1 VPITR
6 NNTVSLFAILGVAG
20 LLLTGCTPDDSDS
33 GNSSSAPAAEEQTVQ
48 EACTALIDG
57 LGEMQATLTENS
69 AELQSDP
76 AAAAEAYETVV
87 ALFQENAS
95 NVTNADVKPVA
106 DQIEAVFVDFSSTI
120 EAAATDPES
129 VDPQAYTDYSTE
141 LTEATTALD
150 DVCAA
155 G

>member
-1 VPITR
+1 MPLTR
-6 NNTVSLFAILGVAG
+6 RKNVSLFAILGVAG
-20 LLLTGCTPDDSDS
+20 LLLTGCTPDDSGS
-33 GNSSSAPAAEEQTVQ
+33 GDSSSAPVADEQTVQ

-87 ALFQENAS
+87 ALFQENAA
-95 NVTNADVKPVA
+95 NVTNAEVKPVA

-120 EAAATDPES
+120 EAAATDPAS

>member
-1 VPITR
+1 MPALR
-6 NNTVSLFAILGVAG
+6 SKSVSLFAILGVAG

-33 GNSSSAPAAEEQTVQ
+33 GRSTSAPVAEEQTVQ

-87 ALFQENAS
+87 ALFQENAA
-95 NVTNADVKPVA
+95 NVTNTEVKPVA
-106 DQIEAVFVDFSSTI
+106 DQIEAVFVDFRATM
-120 EAAATDPES
+120 EAAATDPAS

>member
-1 VPITR
+1 
-6 NNTVSLFAILGVAG
+6 
-20 LLLTGCTPDDSDS
+20 LLLTGCTPDDSDAGDS
-33 GNSSSAPAAEEQTVQ
+33 NSAPAAEEQTVK

-57 LGEMQATLTENS
+57 LSEMQATLTENS

-87 ALFQENAS
+87 ALFQENSAK
-95 NVTNADVKPVA
+95 VTNADVKPVA
-106 DQIEAVFVDFSSTI
+106 DEIEAVFVDFSSTI
-120 EAAATDPES
+120 EAAATDPAS
-129 VDPQAYTDYSTE
+129 VDPQAYTDYSTD

-150 DVCAA
+150 DVCSA

>member
-1 VPITR
+1 MPITR
-6 NNTVSLFAILGVAG
+6 NNTVALFAILGVAG

-57 LGEMQATLTENS
+57 LGEMQTTLTENS

-76 AAAAEAYETVV
+76 VAAAEAYETVV
-87 ALFQENAS
+87 ALFQKNAA
-95 NVTNADVKPVA
+95 NVTNAEVKPVA
-106 DQIEAVFVDFSSTI
+106 DQIEGVFVDFSSTI
-120 EAAATDPES
+120 EAAATDPAS
-129 VDPQAYTDYSTE
+129 VDPQAYTDYSTD